1 MAEDLRFMQR
11 EAARRVRQ
19 TQEHNRQVFEQYSGH
34 PAEGPAG
41 GSSGLTPPPLYGSA
55 RPMSPLYA
63 DTPRPAP
70 SLYERPPMPAHP
82 PMPPHGNRPTDP
94 SRPPSPPASSPS
106 GLDGE
111 QWLLLGLALLL
122 FRSGCR
128 AELVVALLYLAM

>member
-34 PAEGPAG
+34 PGGPPASG
-41 GSSGLTPPPLYGSA
+41 GSSLSPPPLYGSA
-55 RPMSPLYA
+55 RPTPPLYA
-63 DTPRPAP
+63 DTPRPVP
-70 SLYERPPMPAHP
+70 PLYERPPMPPHP
-82 PMPPHGNRPTDP
+82 PAPPHGNRPIDS
-94 SRPPSPPASSPS
+94 SRPPTPPLS

>member
-1 MAEDLRFMQR
+1 MAEDLRYMQR

-19 TQEHNRQVFEQYSGH
+19 TREHNRQVFEQYSGH
-34 PAEGPAG
+34 PAAGPSG
-41 GSSGLTPPPLYGSA
+41 GNSGLTPPPLYGSA
-55 RPMSPLYA
+55 RPTPPLYA

-70 SLYERPPMPAHP
+70 PLYERPPMPAHP
-82 PMPPHGNRPTDP
+82 PTPPPGNRPADS
-94 SRPPSPPASSPS
+94 SRPPTPPS

>member
-34 PAEGPAG
+34 PG
-41 GSSGLTPPPLYGSA
+41 GSADGRSGLTPPPLYGSA

-63 DTPRPAP
+63 DTPRPIP
-70 SLYERPPMPAHP
+70 PLYERPPTPAYP
-82 PMPPHGNRPTDP
+82 PTPPHGNRPTDP
-94 SRPPSPPASSPS
+94 SRPPPPPASSPS

>member
-1 MAEDLRFMQR
+1 MQSMAEDLRFMQR

-34 PAEGPAG
+34 PG
-41 GSSGLTPPPLYGSA
+41 GSADGRSGLTPP
-55 RPMSPLYA
+55 PLYA

-70 SLYERPPMPAHP
+70 SLYERP

>member
-1 MAEDLRFMQR
+1 MAEDLRYMQR

-19 TQEHNRQVFEQYSGH
+19 TREHNRQVFEQYSGH

-55 RPMSPLYA
+55 RPTPPLYA
-63 DTPRPAP
+63 DTSRPAP
-70 SLYERPPMPAHP
+70 SLYERPPMP
-82 PMPPHGNRPTDP
+82 PHGNRPADS
-94 SRPPSPPASSPS
+94 SRPPTPPS
-106 GLDGE
+106 GWDEE

>member
-34 PAEGPAG
+34 PG
-41 GSSGLTPPPLYGSA
+41 GSADGRSGLTPP
-55 RPMSPLYA
+55 PLYA

-70 SLYERPPMPAHP
+70 SLYERP

>member
-1 MAEDLRFMQR
+1 MAEDLRYMQR

-19 TQEHNRQVFEQYSGH
+19 TREHNRQVFEQYSGH
-34 PAEGPAG
+34 PAEGSAVGP
-41 GSSGLTPPPLYGSA
+41 SGLTPPPLYSSA

-82 PMPPHGNRPTDP
+82 PMPPHGNRPADS
-94 SRPPSPPASSPS
+94 SRPPTPPS

>member
-1 MAEDLRFMQR
+1 MQPMAEDLRFMQR

-70 SLYERPPMPAHP
+70 SLYERPPMP
-82 PMPPHGNRPTDP
+82 PHGNRPTAP

>member
-1 MAEDLRFMQR
+1 
-11 EAARRVRQ
+11 
-19 TQEHNRQVFEQYSGH
+19 
-34 PAEGPAG
+34 
-41 GSSGLTPPPLYGSA
+41 
-55 RPMSPLYA
+55 MSPLYA

-70 SLYERPPMPAHP
+70 SLYERPPT
-82 PMPPHGNRPTDP
+82 PPHGNRPTDP
-94 SRPPSPPASSPS
+94 SRPPPPPASSPS